1 MDLHEKI
8 MLAVL
13 NMRLSPADT
22 VAKFKA
28 ISGVKAAAAER
39 RHKIDRIQKESALK
53 IKALEDQQLCQHE
66 FVETHGDPSGGSDS
80 EDWCL
85 VCGDCVTR
93 KAVRFT

>member
-8 MLAVL
+8 MLSVL
-13 NMRLSPADT
+13 AMQLSPADT

-28 ISGVKAAAAER
+28 ISGVKAAAAKR
-39 RHKIDRIQKESALK
+39 RHTIERIRSDAEKK
-53 IKALEDQQLCQHE
+53 IKELEAQQLCTHE
-66 FVETHGDPSGGSDS
+66 FVETHGDPAGGSDS

-85 VCGDCVTR
+85 VCGECVTR

>member
-8 MLAVL
+8 MLSVL
-13 NMRLSPADT
+13 GTQLSPADT
-22 VAKFKA
+22 LAKLKA
-28 ISGVKAAAAER
+28 ISGVKAAAAKR
-39 RHKIDRIQKESALK
+39 RHQIDRIRIDAEKK
-53 IKALEDQQLCQHE
+53 IKELEAQQLCAHE
-66 FVETHGDPSGGSDS
+66 FIETHGDPAGGSDS

>member
-8 MLAVL
+8 ILAVL
-13 NMRLSPADT
+13 NMQLSPSDT
-22 VAKFKA
+22 YAKFKA
-28 ISGVKAAAAER
+28 ISGVKAAAAKR
-39 RHKIDRIQKESALK
+39 RHTIERIRNYAEKK
-53 IKALEDQQLCQHE
+53 IKELESQQLCQHE